1 MMVRH
6 ATLNDFPAISRM
18 ARDFHAST
26 AYQGIQFD
34 EASCYLLFTAAL
46 ESRTVFVSENGE
58 VNGFILG
65 LPFPCPLNR
74 MVTMVSELAWWVDPE
89 YRNTS
94 AGVRLLQSLERA
106 AKDHGSISLTMI
118 CLESLEPDKIQ
129 GVLSPYIALLEEV
142 HHGRIGL
149 FLKL

>member
-6 ATLNDFPAISRM
+6 ATLSDFPEVCRM

-26 AYQGIQFD
+26 EYRQIPFD
-34 EASCYLLFTAAL
+34 EASCYLLFQSAL
-46 ESRTVFVSENGE
+46 ESDTVFVSENGE

-74 MVTMVSELAWWVDPE
+74 MVTMVSEMAWWVDPE

-94 AGVRLLQSLERA
+94 AGIRLLQSLERA
-106 AKDHGSISLTMI
+106 AKAYGSMSLTMI
-118 CLESLEPDKIQ
+118 CLESMEPDKVQ
-129 GVLSPYIALLEEV
+129 GIYERMGYKQTERAFMRSL
-142 HHGRIGL
+142 
-149 FLKL
+149 